1 MAKSRII
8 KELASR
14 QVDIST
20 VLLRTKVLLNDIGD
34 QSLIDWINCEL
45 SGYPE
50 SDELP
55 DYRVYQGILKGTFLL
70 KYRNGRYEQHTN
82 VSIPLFQMPEDQ
94 KEKLLSVYFY
104 DGVDALKEMYSYSE
118 SDNPLLEKPI
128 PADSLPYI
136 EKYSGYSNMRIL
148 NASVLIDST
157 LALRVLSIIENKL
170 LDTLLLLEKEFGC
183 LDNLDIDIS
192 SINNNDR
199 EKIAKQIN
207 LIIFDKSVHIGNDNK
222 IKSTDVN

>member
-50 SDELP
+50 SRELP
-55 DYRVYQGILKGTFLL
+55 DYRVYQGIIKGSYLL
-70 KYRNGRYEQHTN
+70 NLRNGRQEQHTN

-94 KEKLLSVYFY
+94 KERLLSVYFY
-104 DGVDALKEMYSYSE
+104 DGVDALKGMYNSSD

-128 PADSLPYI
+128 SADSFPYI
-136 EKYSGYSNMRIL
+136 EKHSGYSNMRIL
-148 NASVLIDST
+148 KASVLIDST

-183 LDNLDIDIS
+183 LDELDIDTS
-192 SINNNDR
+192 SVNNYDKER
-199 EKIAKQIN
+199 IVEQIN

-222 IKSTDVN
+222 IKNTDIT

>member
-82 VSIPLFQMPEDQ
+82 VSIPLLQMPEDQ

-104 DGVDALKEMYSYSE
+104 DGVDALNEMYSYSE

-128 PADSLPYI
+128 PADSFL
-136 EKYSGYSNMRIL
+136 IL
-148 NASVLIDST
+148 KNTVVI
-157 LALRVLSIIENKL
+157 
-170 LDTLLLLEKEFGC
+170 
-183 LDNLDIDIS
+183 
-192 SINNNDR
+192 
-199 EKIAKQIN
+199 QI
-207 LIIFDKSVHIGNDNK
+207 
-222 IKSTDVN
+222 

>member
-128 PADSLPYI
+128 PADSFPYI
-136 EKYSGYSNMRIL
+136 EKHSGYSNMRIL
-148 NASVLIDST
+148 KASVLIDST

-170 LDTLLLLEKEFGC
+170 LETLLLLEKEFGC
-183 LDNLDIDIS
+183 LDELDIDTS
-192 SINNNDR
+192 SVNSYDKER
-199 EKIAKQIN
+199 IAEQIN
-207 LIIFDKSVHIGNDNK
+207 LIIFDKRVHIGNDNK
-222 IKSTDVN
+222 IKNTDIN

>member
-94 KEKLLSVYFY
+94 KERLLSVYFY
-104 DGVDALKEMYSYSE
+104 DGVDALNEIYSYSE

-128 PADSLPYI
+128 PADSFPYI

-170 LDTLLLLEKEFGC
+170 LETLLLLEKEFGC
-183 LDNLDIDIS
+183 LDELDIDTS
-192 SINNNDR
+192 SVNSYDKERIA
-199 EKIAKQIN
+199 EKIN

-222 IKSTDVN
+222 IKNTDIN

>member
-55 DYRVYQGILKGTFLL
+55 DYRVYQGILNGTFLL

-94 KEKLLSVYFY
+94 KEKLLT
-104 DGVDALKEMYSYSE
+104 K
-118 SDNPLLEKPI
+118 
-128 PADSLPYI
+128 
-136 EKYSGYSNMRIL
+136 
-148 NASVLIDST
+148 LI
-157 LALRVLSIIENKL
+157 K
-170 LDTLLLLEKEFGC
+170 
-183 LDNLDIDIS
+183 
-192 SINNNDR
+192 
-199 EKIAKQIN
+199 
-207 LIIFDKSVHIGNDNK
+207 K
-222 IKSTDVN
+222 IKSIFNLKK